1 MRLVYSSELLLQIS
15 DLKSEISI
23 KHCFEELVLF
33 HTSFFYFYVTSFLA
47 SWLGVS
53 LWEVIKTKVIKF
65 YSLVG
70 KQVSIFILYEAI
82 ECLNKYKQCILGTW
96 VTESLIYA

>member
-1 MRLVYSSELLLQIS
+1 M
-15 DLKSEISI
+15 
-23 KHCFEELVLF
+23 
-33 HTSFFYFYVTSFLA
+33 SFLG

-70 KQVSIFILYEAI
+70 KQLSIFILYEAI
-82 ECLNKYKQCILGTW
+82 ECLNISSVFREPG
-96 VTESLIYA
+96 